1 LNASAAASP
10 KHKQQCGQTS
20 NLTETEKNMKSQTL
34 FMGLISGLLGLFGCG
49 HGKTTNEVSQTDTT
63 KVQTINPN
71 DILFTTPT
79 LNNALPVFEEKTD
92 TCAFFHED
100 EWRQIEFVSK
110 NQKAS
115 IDKEIAKIKD
125 IYDNQSHK
133 GDSYVGYKNVAVRD
147 LITEPLTVDFSR
159 LKSYLTDK
167 PIKMQGLGL
176 ENNPGQVKGGFFFNI
191 NGVNYYGLV
200 DNNIVKTFCIY
211 SSDSEQDLK
220 SATDNLAK
228 FLATEKL
235 YLIDWRAMH
244 VFDETNIKTDLVK

>member
-1 LNASAAASP
+1 M
-10 KHKQQCGQTS
+10 K
-20 NLTETEKNMKSQTL
+20 NLTL
-34 FMGLISGLLGLFGCG
+34 FMGLISGLLGLLGCG
-49 HGKTTNEVSQTDTT
+49 DNKTTNKTSQTDTA
-63 KVQTINPN
+63 KIQTINPN

-79 LNNALPVFEEKTD
+79 LNNALPDFKEKTD
-92 TCAFFHED
+92 TCVFFHED

-115 IDKEIAKIKD
+115 IDKEIIKIKD

-133 GDSYVGYKNVAVRD
+133 GENYVGYKNVAVRD
-147 LITEPLTVDFSR
+147 LITEPLFIDFSK

-167 PIKMQGLGL
+167 PIKIQGLGL
-176 ENNPGQVKGGFFFNI
+176 DNNTGQVKGGFFFNI

-200 DNNIVKTFCIY
+200 DNNTVKTFCIY

-220 SATDNLAK
+220 SATVNLAK
-228 FLATEKL
+228 LLAAEKL

-244 VFDETNIKTDLVK
+244 VFDETNIKTGLVK